1 VDQPGQPGPD
11 RRRTGFQLYPA
22 QEKISGWTPDP
33 GTDLDLISILLV
45 AIVRPALIIGLTT
58 FGLSLLGVYIGK
70 KVGRWLNRRVELLG
84 GLILVLIGI
93 KILIEHLR

>member
-1 VDQPGQPGPD
+1 
-11 RRRTGFQLYPA
+11 
-22 QEKISGWTPDP
+22 
-33 GTDLDLISILLV
+33 
-45 AIVRPALIIGLTT
+45 
-58 FGLSLLGVYIGK
+58 LLGVYIGK